1 MKSFAIY
8 RLPYQKE
15 CTLMIQHEGEP
26 LKLKSY
32 TELNGKR
39 GFVMAPFAVS
49 PDQPIL
55 LIEADDVRSVDISR
69 KEEGGK
75 RKENSTETLSSF
87 LVESYNQIIS
97 PSSFLLP
104 PSSKESSLSSRQRYH
119 IDFSN
124 FHSNLLNGEF
134 QKIVLSRCVQEPRK
148 EEQLPMTLFQ
158 TACELYP
165 RMFISLVYTPQSGM
179 WLMATPEILLEG
191 GGNDWHTIA
200 LAGTMKLEGESLS
213 FDSPPVKGEARLS
226 DIAWTTKNIQEQRYV
241 ATYLME
247 CLEHFSSQITEEGPY
262 TARAANL
269 VHLRSDFNFV
279 LEDTRRIGELIRALH
294 PTPAVCGLPKQQT
307 FDFIRRNESQS
318 RRYYSGFSG
327 PFNPEVE
334 THLFVSL
341 RCMQILDDCYC
352 LYAGGGL
359 LRDSEEDQEWEETEA
374 KLETMR
380 SLLET

>member
-55 LIEADDVRSVDISR
+55 LIEADEVRKGEILRSVECGVWSEICF
-69 KEEGGK
+69 EYM
-75 RKENSTETLSSF
+75 NSQVQKIVSQDYSHSTLHTPHST
-87 LVESYNQIIS
+87 N
-97 PSSFLLP
+97 
-104 PSSKESSLSSRQRYH
+104 LSSRQRYH

-200 LAGTMKLEGESLS
+200 LAGTMKLEGELLS

-359 LRDSEEDQEWEETEA
+359 LRDSVEDQEWEETEA

>member
-1 MKSFAIY
+1 MTSFALY
-8 RLPYQKE
+8 RLPYQTTQ
-15 CTLMIQHEGEP
+15 TLMVQHEGLPRE
-26 LKLKSY
+26 LKSF
-32 TELNGKR
+32 TELNGKN

-49 PDQPIL
+49 PDRPML
-55 LIEADDVRSVDISR
+55 LIEPDEVKKVDSGELR
-69 KEEGGK
+69 
-75 RKENSTETLSSF
+75 TDSF
-87 LVESYNQIIS
+87 LPQGQTGQMTDAGKNSQ
-97 PSSFLLP
+97 
-104 PSSKESSLSSRQRYH
+104 LSNRSRYH

-134 QKIVLSRCVQEPRK
+134 QKIVLSRCVQEARR
-148 EEQLPMTLFQ
+148 EEQSPLTLFQ
-158 TACELYP
+158 KACDLYP

-200 LAGTMKLEGESLS
+200 LAGTMKLEGDSLS
-213 FDSPPVKGEARLS
+213 FDSPPSQGETRMT
-226 DIAWTTKNIQEQRYV
+226 DITWTTKNIQEQRYV

-279 LEDTRRIGELIRALH
+279 MEDTQRIGELIRSLH
-294 PTPAVCGLPKQQT
+294 PTPAVCGLPKQQA
-307 FDFIRRNESQS
+307 FDFIHRNESQS
-318 RRYYSGFSG
+318 RQYYSGFSG
-327 PFNPEVE
+327 PLNLSSDSHEDAQ

-341 RCMQILDDCYC
+341 RCMQILADSYV

-359 LRDSEEDQEWEETEA
+359 LKDSVEEQEWEETEA

-380 SLLET
+380 KLIEN

>member
-55 LIEADDVRSVDISR
+55 LIEADEVRSVDVSR

-134 QKIVLSRCVQEPRK
+134 QKIVLSRCVQEPRR
-148 EEQLPMTLFQ
+148 EEQLPITLFQ

-213 FDSPPVKGEARLS
+213 FDSPPVKGETRLS

-327 PFNPEVE
+327 PFNPEVD